1 MAQMRLMSLREAA
14 HAACFGLA
22 VAVAAVG
29 PATAADTAGGSGLP
43 LPRFVS
49 LKADRVNIRKGP
61 GTDYPIAW
69 VFEKAG
75 LPVEVVRE
83 YGIWRQIRDSDGS
96 QGWVLQN
103 LLSGRRTAIVAPW
116 DRKPGTNGKPK
127 SKPIPVHANA
137 SASST
142 VTAYAEAGTL
152 AGLIG
157 CDTTWCQ
164 VSIADRRGYVE
175 QIKLWGVY
183 KDEKID

>member
-1 MAQMRLMSLREAA
+1 MAQMRPKSLREAA
-14 HAACFGLA
+14 LAACLGLA
-22 VAVAAVG
+22 IAGSGSAM
-29 PATAADTAGGSGLP
+29 AADAAGTSGLP

-49 LKADRVNIRKGP
+49 LKADRVNVRKGP

-69 VFEKAG
+69 VFERAG

-116 DRKPGTNGKPK
+116 DRKPKDKSAPK
-127 SKPIPVHANA
+127 GKPIPVHSDA
-137 SASST
+137 SDGSS

-157 CDTTWCQ
+157 CDTSWCE

-175 QIKLWGVY
+175 QSKLWGVY
-183 KDEKID
+183 KDEKVE

>member
-1 MAQMRLMSLREAA
+1 MAQMRPTSLREAA
-14 HAACFGLA
+14 LAVCLGLGLA
-22 VAVAAVG
+22 TAGNGQAA
-29 PATAADTAGGSGLP
+29 AADTAGTSGLP

-49 LKADRVNIRKGP
+49 LKADRVNVRKGP

-103 LLSGRRTAIVAPW
+103 LLSGRRTALVAPW
-116 DRKPGTNGKPK
+116 DRKPKDKSAVKGKPV
-127 SKPIPVHANA
+127 PVHADA
-137 SASST
+137 SAGSS

-152 AGLIG
+152 AGLIL
-157 CDTTWCQ
+157 CDTKWCE

-175 QIKLWGVY
+175 QSQLWGVY
-183 KDEKID
+183 KDEKVE